1 MNQPATRMIS
11 LLLSLGVSALLLLYP
26 QIVMDADNQA
36 NHSVLMLLLFGIMIG
51 FIHGVGFKPLT
62 TFWRFVLSPIL
73 SWPILLAAIVFAA
86 EQ

>member
-1 MNQPATRMIS
+1 MNQPLTRVIS
-11 LLLSLGVSALLLLYP
+11 LLLSLGVSVLLLLYP

-51 FIHGVGFKPLT
+51 FIHGVGFQPLT

-73 SWPILLAAIVFAA
+73 SWPILLAAIVFTV
-86 EQ
+86 E